1 MLGSEGKNG
10 VVRASRG
17 KLGFETTKKYDRS
30 QYVLENTGRH
40 VPNEAKTIQNEPQL
54 SAEMRALGA
63 EFEFSS
69 TSQVLAG
76 ASNGKDSRGRDRPVR
91 GIQRTT
97 REYENRG
104 NEAKESLKTKDITFL
119 DGADFACFV
128 RK

>member
-40 VPNEAKTIQNEPQL
+40 VANEAKTNQNEPQL

-69 TSQVLAG
+69 TSQVLAT
-76 ASNGKDSRGRDRPVR
+76 ASSGEDGRGPSRPVEEIR
-91 GIQRTT
+91 RTA

-104 NEAKESLKTKDITFL
+104 NEAKEYLKTKDITFL